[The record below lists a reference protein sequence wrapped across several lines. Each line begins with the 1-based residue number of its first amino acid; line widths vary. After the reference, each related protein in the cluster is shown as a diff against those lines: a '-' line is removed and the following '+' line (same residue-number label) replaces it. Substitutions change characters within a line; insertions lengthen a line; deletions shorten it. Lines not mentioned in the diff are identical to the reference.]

1 MLRELRST
9 PIERV
14 SLLCL
19 TLLKKVLLIE
29 HLFATR
35 CAESVGALVYSAG
48 KICIIP
54 PMETKWF
61 NFPENV
67 PLVQLE
73 NGAVR
78 VRNSRVTLET
88 IVIRSQMGDT
98 VARIHSGYPTV
109 STSQIEDILAW
120 YHANKADVDEYLR
133 EVEVEGEK
141 LRQWIESQPGYKE
154 RHEKL
159 LRCREE
165 LRRRKAQLSKA

>member
-1 MLRELRST
+1 MT
-9 PIERV
+9 G
-14 SLLCL
+14 
-19 TLLKKVLLIE
+19 LKEVLLIE
-29 HLFATR
+29 HVFSTR
-35 CAESVGALVYSAG
+35 CVEIVGALIYSACKG
-48 KICIIP
+48 CIIP
-54 PMETKWF
+54 LMETKWF
-61 NFPENV
+61 NFPDNV

-120 YHANKADVDEYLR
+120 YHDNKADVDEYIRQLQEEAKR
-133 EVEVEGEK
+133 IF
-141 LRQWIESQPGYKE
+141 QWIESQPGYEE
-154 RHEKL
+154 RREKL
-159 LRCREE
+159 LSCREE